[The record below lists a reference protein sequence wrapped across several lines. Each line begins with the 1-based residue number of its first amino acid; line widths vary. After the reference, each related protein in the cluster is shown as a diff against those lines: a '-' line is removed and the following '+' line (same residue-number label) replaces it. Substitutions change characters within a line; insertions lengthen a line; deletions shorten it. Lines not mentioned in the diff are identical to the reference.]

1 MGLSQQCPM
10 RILILS
16 WFFLIPLFTILFG
29 INTNFVSG
37 RCLNDQRS
45 LLVQLKKSLHFS
57 SSFSTKLINWNQN
70 QSTDYCGWSGVTCDN
85 ATGRVIGLD
94 LSSESISGGVDNSS
108 ALFSFES
115 LQSLNLANNSFNFTQ
130 IPLRNLTTL
139 TYLNLS
145 NAGFAGQI
153 PMELSSMMRLV
164 TLDLSTF
171 SPGSGTISPLKLEN
185 PNLSRLVQN
194 LTKLEE
200 LHLNGVKISA
210 QGKEWCQ
217 ALSSSLPNLRVLRL
231 SNCNLSGPFD
241 SNLSN
246 LRNLS
251 VIHLSENNLSTT
263 VPDFFTNFTNLTVL
277 RLSNCNLQ
285 GVFPDNIFQVPALQT
300 LDLSNNQLL
309 NGSLPE
315 IHQYPSLQNLVL
327 SYTNFSGRLPNSI
340 DNFTILSRI
349 ELVNCNFSGSIPN
362 SMSNLTHLVYLDFS
376 SNNFTGPIPTFQK
389 SKNLTHI
396 DMSRNYFTGLIPST
410 HFDSLL
416 NLTYIDLRYN
426 SLNGSIPSS
435 LLTLPSLK
443 KVQLSFNQFGGLLNG
458 LPNAS
463 SSILDTLDLSSNKL
477 SGPIPTSFF
486 ELKRLIILL
495 LSSNNFSGPINLEN
509 FARLPNLTAL
519 DLSYNSFS
527 IDTRGS
533 SSTLSSLPQI
543 SKLRL
548 ASCKLQSFP
557 NLKNQ
562 SRLYELDLSD
572 NQIRGEI
579 PNWIWEVGNGTLAY
593 LNLSY
598 NLLVDV
604 QKPYNAPMSLS
615 VLDLR
620 SNQLHGE
627 IPIPPGFITY
637 VDYSSNNFNSSIPVD
652 IGNYLSFA
660 YFFSLSKNSL
670 IGAIP
675 QSYCNATYL
684 QVLDLSNNGLSDTI
698 PSCLIERSSVTLGVL
713 NLRNN
718 KLSGNIWRTFPSNC
732 NLKTLDLNGNN
743 LEGQIPKSLANC
755 TMLEVL
761 NLGNN
766 KINDTF
772 PCFLKNSSSLRVL
785 VLRSNKFQG
794 GLICSGDSNGS
805 WPKLQIIDLA
815 LNNFGGNLPR
825 RCFLNWRAMMVEK
838 DNVLPELSHLRF
850 EFLQLN
856 HFYYQ
861 DTVTVA
867 NKGLEMELVKILTI
881 FTSIDLSSN
890 NFQGRIPEN
899 ARYLTSLYV
908 LNLSRNALNGSIP
921 ASIGNLKQLESL
933 DLSNNMLTGR
943 IPTQLAG
950 LTFLSFLNLS
960 YNLLVGR
967 IPASTQL
974 QSFSEASFEGNE
986 GLCGAPLSTN
996 CRPSPSPT
1004 SVDSGSNLVREFH
1017 WQFIFPGLGFGVG
1030 AGIIVGPLMFWKQ
1043 GRNWYDERIDKFVL
1057 IIVSMFGFIYTSCED
1072 MKVEAEENIEEE
1084 PKDDSG
1090 VSDNDED
1097 EREEKNRRR
1106 YCLFCSKLDTS
1117 RKKVIHNPKCTCH
1130 DSTLMSSFSTSS
1142 SSSSGHKSPNS

>member
-1 MGLSQQCPM
+1 M
-10 RILILS
+10 RILLLS

-29 INTNFVSG
+29 INANFVSG
-37 RCLNDQRS
+37 RCLNYQRS
-45 LLVQLKKSLHFS
+45 LLVQLKNSLHFD

-70 QSTDYCGWSGVTCDN
+70 QSTDCCGWSGVTCDN

-185 PNLSRLVQN
+185 PNLSRLIQN
-194 LTKLEE
+194 LTKLLE

-263 VPDFFTNFTNLTVL
+263 VPDFFTNFTNLRVL

-315 IHQYPSLQNLVL
+315 IHQYGSLQNLVL

-486 ELKRLIILL
+486 ELKRLNILL

-519 DLSYNSFS
+519 DLSYNSLS
-527 IDTRGS
+527 IDTSGS

-557 NLKNQ
+557 NLKYQ
-562 SRLYELDLSD
+562 SRLYILDLSD

-579 PNWIWEVGNGTLAY
+579 PNWIWEVGIGTLAY

-604 QKPYNAPMSLS
+604 QKPYNAPMSLT

-652 IGNYLSFA
+652 IGNNLA
-660 YFFSLSKNSL
+660 YFFSLSNNSL
-670 IGAIP
+670 TGAIP
-675 QSYCNATYL
+675 QSICNAIYL
-684 QVLDLSNNGLSDTI
+684 QVLDLSNNGLSGTI
-698 PSCLIERSSVTLGVL
+698 PSCLIESSSVTLGVL

-718 KLSGNIWRTFPSNC
+718 KLSGNISGTFPSNC
-732 NLKTLDLNGNN
+732 NLKTLDLNGNL

-755 TMLEVL
+755 SMLEVL

-766 KINDTF
+766 EINDTF
-772 PCFLKNSSSLRVL
+772 PCFLKDSSSLRVL

-794 GLICSGDSNGS
+794 GLDCSGYSNGS
-805 WPKLQIIDLA
+805 WPNLQIIDLA
-815 LNNFGGNLPR
+815 FNNFRGNLSQ
-825 RCFLNWRAMMVEK
+825 RCFLNWGAMMVEK
-838 DNVLPELSHLRF
+838 DDELPELSHLRF
-850 EFLQLN
+850 EFLRLN

-861 DTVTVA
+861 DTVTVV

-890 NFQGRIPEN
+890 NFQGSIPDI
-899 ARYLTSLYV
+899 AGQLTSLYV
-908 LNLSRNALNGSIP
+908 LNLSHNALSGSIP
-921 ASIGNLKQLESL
+921 ASIGNLKQLGSL
-933 DLSNNMLTGR
+933 DLSNNVLTGR
-943 IPTQLAG
+943 IPTQLAS
-950 LTFLSFLNLS
+950 LTFLSVLNLS
-960 YNLLVGR
+960 YNQLVGR
-967 IPASTQL
+967 IPAGYQL
-974 QSFSEASFEGNE
+974 QTFSNTSFEGNK
-986 GLCGAPLSTN
+986 GLCGSPLSTN
-996 CRPSPSPT
+996 CSEVPSPSLPT
-1004 SVDSGSNLVREFH
+1004 FKDKHSFPESEVYVSAELG
-1017 WQFIFPGLGFGVG
+1017 FIVGLG
-1030 AGIIVGPLMFWKQ
+1030 IIIGPLLICRRWSFWYF
-1043 GRNWYDERIDKFVL
+1043 NYVDRIFL
-1057 IIVSMFGFIYTSCED
+1057 SNIIHQQEQ
-1072 MKVEAEENIEEE
+1072 
-1084 PKDDSG
+1084 
-1090 VSDNDED
+1090 
-1097 EREEKNRRR
+1097 RRR
-1106 YCLFCSKLDTS
+1106 KRRAY
-1117 RKKVIHNPKCTCH
+1117 RNPIQP
-1130 DSTLMSSFSTSS
+1130 LRA
-1142 SSSSGHKSPNS
+1142 GE